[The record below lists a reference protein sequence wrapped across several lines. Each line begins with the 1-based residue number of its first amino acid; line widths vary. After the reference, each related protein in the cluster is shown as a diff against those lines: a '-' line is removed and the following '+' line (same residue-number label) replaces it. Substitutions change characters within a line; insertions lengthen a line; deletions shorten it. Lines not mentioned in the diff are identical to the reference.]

1 MFIDSIEL
9 YNFRAYKGVNKVSFE
24 KNGKNVFLVAGN
36 NGFGKTTF
44 LTSLVWCLYG
54 KLMIDVDEKFRRDIN
69 DAQGYKNFAKA
80 NLNQESAL
88 LISESGLT
96 NEDKKS
102 IAKNGYRGTYGK
114 YDTDSK
120 YYVEIHITDVFIP
133 AIPCSE
139 ITIRRT
145 YDNLLEVEN
154 VEVLIDGRVNELAK
168 EVGYDI
174 FINDF
179 ILSKD
184 IAKFFLFDAEKI
196 VNLAEIKSVEE
207 KRKLSTAYSEVLGIK
222 KYEDIKRN
230 LENLRIKFR
239 KKGGTSV
246 SQIKLDKLTADI
258 EKIERSIEEKERGRT
273 LAIDEIAVLQ
283 TEKDSL
289 QEKLIREGNAMSVE
303 ELERL
308 KAGLEVIKE
317 KDVKLKS
324 QLREMLDI
332 APFAISGKLF
342 CEAIAQSELEQR
354 SKTKRAKAEDL
365 ADAMRQTRQ
374 SIIEGVSNINLTSA
388 QKELLESIIKS
399 SFKTTMA
406 QYNSESDENGVKVLL
421 DFSAEEHNALKSL
434 YDNIR
439 LSYNITFRQL
449 VKDIKN
455 NTIFMQKTQR
465 KISAAEYDD
474 GDAEIKM
481 TRARK
486 AEVEVKLTELEL
498 SSRKLSEEIGVLNK
512 DLSIK
517 KKQLSESLKL
527 VRIEGMDKEKD
538 TMAERLINE
547 LNAFLTLL
555 KDKRKASLAS
565 KIKSEIDVLMHKTD
579 FIHGVSIDI
588 LDNIIEINLMD
599 KEGNIINKEKLSKGE
614 QQLYATAILKA
625 LVEESGISFPVF
637 IDSPLQKFDSIH
649 SKNIIS
655 KFYPTVSK
663 QVVIFPL
670 LGKELSPSEYDSLLP
685 NVNRAY
691 VIQNQNGRSSF
702 LLVDPKDIFKY
713 VD

>member
-88 LISESGLT
+88 LISEADFT
-96 NEDKKS
+96 NEDKKH
-102 IAKNGYRGTYGK
+102 IAKNGYGGTYGK
-114 YDTDSK
+114 YEEDSK
-120 YYVEIHITDVFIP
+120 YHVEIHMTDVFIP

-139 ITIRRT
+139 ITIKRT
-145 YDNLLEVEN
+145 YDYLLETEN
-154 VEVLIDGRVNELAK
+154 IEVLIDGHVNELAK

-196 VNLAEIKSVEE
+196 VNLAEIKSVDE

-239 KKGGTSV
+239 KKGGASV

-258 EKIERSIEEKERGRT
+258 EKIEQSIGEKERERA
-273 LAIDEIAVLQ
+273 LAIDSIAAFQ

-303 ELERL
+303 ELARL
-308 KAGLEVIKE
+308 KAGLEAIKE
-317 KDVKLKS
+317 KDLKLKS

-354 SKTKRAKAEDL
+354 SKTKRAKAADL

-374 SIIEGVSNINLTSA
+374 NIIEGARNINLTSS
-388 QKELLESIIKS
+388 QKELLESIIES
-399 SFKTTMA
+399 SFSATMA
-406 QYNSESDENGVKVLL
+406 QYNSVSDEAGVKVLL

-474 GDAEIKM
+474 GDAEIRKAR
-481 TRARK
+481 TRK
-486 AEVEVKLTELEL
+486 AEVEVKLTELES
-498 SSRKLSEEIGVLNK
+498 SSRKLSEEIGILNK

-527 VRIEGMDKEKD
+527 VRVEGTDKEKD
-538 TMAERLINE
+538 AMAERLINE

-555 KDKRKASLAS
+555 KNKRKSSLAS

-599 KEGNIINKEKLSKGE
+599 KEGNVINKEKLSKGE

>member
-88 LISESGLT
+88 LISEADFT
-96 NEDKKS
+96 NEDKKH
-102 IAKNGYRGTYGK
+102 IAKNGYGGTYGK
-114 YDTDSK
+114 YEEDSK
-120 YYVEIHITDVFIP
+120 YHVEIHMTDVFIP

-139 ITIRRT
+139 ITIKRT
-145 YDNLLEVEN
+145 YDYLLETEN
-154 VEVLIDGRVNELAK
+154 IEVLIDGHVNELAK

-184 IAKFFLFDAEKI
+184 IAKFFLFGAEKI
-196 VNLAEIKSVEE
+196 VNLAEIKSVDE

-239 KKGGTSV
+239 KKGGASV

-258 EKIERSIEEKERGRT
+258 EKIEQSIGEKERERA
-273 LAIDEIAVLQ
+273 LAIDSIAAFQ

-303 ELERL
+303 ELARL
-308 KAGLEVIKE
+308 KAGLEAIKE
-317 KDVKLKS
+317 KDLKLKS

-354 SKTKRAKAEDL
+354 SKTKRAKAADL

-374 SIIEGVSNINLTSA
+374 NIIEGARNINLTSS
-388 QKELLESIIKS
+388 QKELLESIIES
-399 SFKTTMA
+399 SFSATMA
-406 QYNSESDENGVKVLL
+406 QYNSVSDEAGVKVLL

-474 GDAEIKM
+474 GDAEIRKAR
-481 TRARK
+481 TRK
-486 AEVEVKLTELEL
+486 AEVEVKLTELES
-498 SSRKLSEEIGVLNK
+498 SSRKLSEEIGILNK

-527 VRIEGMDKEKD
+527 VRVEGMDKEKD
-538 TMAERLINE
+538 AMAERLINE

-555 KDKRKASLAS
+555 KNKRKSSLAS

-599 KEGNIINKEKLSKGE
+599 KEGNVINKEKLSKGE

>member
-196 VNLAEIKSVEE
+196 VNLAEIKLVEE

-308 KAGLEVIKE
+308 KAGLEAIKE

-474 GDAEIKM
+474 GDAEIKK